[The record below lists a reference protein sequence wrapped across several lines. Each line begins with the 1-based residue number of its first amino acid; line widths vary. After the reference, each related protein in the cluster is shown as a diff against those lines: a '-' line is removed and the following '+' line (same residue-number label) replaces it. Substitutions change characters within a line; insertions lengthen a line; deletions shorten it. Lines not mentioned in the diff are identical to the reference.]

1 MNFYLLKSTR
11 EIAERDVVLNRDHI
25 SIMIAAKVTSKFNDF
40 YALKIFMTDGQNVPA
55 EFNKEEEMRSVIHD
69 IFGASIAQGIDLIIE
84 DHINCKE
91 EEQCS
96 IELKRPE
103 KTIN

>member
-1 MNFYLLKSTR
+1 MKLNKKGKIGLLQYKRTLITMNFYLLKSTR

-55 EFNKEEEMRSVIHD
+55 EFNKEEE
-69 IFGASIAQGIDLIIE
+69 
-84 DHINCKE
+84 
-91 EEQCS
+91 QCS